1 VHSAEFEYTW
11 GFSTHPIVRGGFN
24 QMVIVEGGFCNLP
37 SKLSP
42 HAYKILYLKE
52 GGKVYFS
59 MHPLW
64 SKCFQYARPIK
75 FPQPTTKQINST
87 LNTNWSKTVFQLRVH
102 RQNKE
107 IANEKKYWNISEPGE
122 TFRWSRHTSK
132 AQTTLQCPF
141 TRAKSRGFEYYH
153 SSLKDLLWN

>member
-1 VHSAEFEYTW
+1 MSV
-11 GFSTHPIVRGGFN
+11 FSWIWVYLGVFYSSNSTGGFN

-64 SKCFQYARPIK
+64 SKCFQYAWPIK

-87 LNTNWSKTVFQLRVH
+87 LNTNWSKNVFQLRLH
-102 RQNKE
+102 RRNKE
-107 IANEKKYWNISEPGE
+107 IANEKKNTEIFLNQGKPSGGVGIPQRHRQHCNAHSLGPNQRGLNIII
-122 TFRWSRHTSK
+122 H
-132 AQTTLQCPF
+132 
-141 TRAKSRGFEYYH
+141 H
-153 SSLKDLLWN
+153 